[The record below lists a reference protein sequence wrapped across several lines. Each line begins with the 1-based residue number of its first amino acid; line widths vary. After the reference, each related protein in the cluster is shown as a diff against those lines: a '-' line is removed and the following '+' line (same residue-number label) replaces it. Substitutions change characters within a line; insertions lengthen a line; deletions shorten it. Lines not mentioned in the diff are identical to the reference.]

1 MDPPSLGTIIYLYYS
16 IKIARLS
23 QLRRSAKRCRRSFD
37 PTQKRAVISHDS
49 FSYTGRLFVGKFTG
63 DDAAQALKGV
73 GLQSRCRMTG
83 IQELLIRGNQ
93 LQLVE
98 IDIFHGRLAVSFG
111 SVFDTDLKYESGH
124 VSFCS
129 L

>member
-16 IKIARLS
+16 IKTARLS
-23 QLRRSAKRCRRSFD
+23 QLRRSAKRCRRPFD

-49 FSYTGRLFVGKFTG
+49 FSYTSRLFIGKFTG

-83 IQELLIRGNQ
+83 IQELLIRGIQ

-111 SVFDTDLKYESGH
+111 SVFDTDLKYEIGH
-124 VSFCS
+124 FC
-129 L
+129 

>member
-1 MDPPSLGTIIYLYYS
+1 M
-16 IKIARLS
+16 
-23 QLRRSAKRCRRSFD
+23 
-37 PTQKRAVISHDS
+37 ISHDS
-49 FSYTGRLFVGKFTG
+49 FSYTGRLFIGKFTG

-83 IQELLIRGNQ
+83 IQELLIRGIQ

-111 SVFDTDLKYESGH
+111 SVFDTDLKYEIGH
-124 VSFCS
+124 FCFCS
-129 L
+129 HRDSFLSSFFK